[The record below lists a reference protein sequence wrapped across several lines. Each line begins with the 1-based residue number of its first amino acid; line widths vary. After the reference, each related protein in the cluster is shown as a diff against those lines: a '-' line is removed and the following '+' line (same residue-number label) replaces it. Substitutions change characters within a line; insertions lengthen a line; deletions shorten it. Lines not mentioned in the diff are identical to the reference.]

1 MHEPMNRR
9 KLLAGTAAALAFAH
23 APAFAKPAAFPT
35 RPIQLVVAAPAG
47 GSSDALARMLADD
60 MGRLLGQPVVID
72 NKPGGAGTIAADAV
86 ARAVPDGHTLMLS
99 WIGNATSRALVP
111 KQNFDIDRDFMHIT
125 QAVAGANVLV
135 AHPATGF
142 KTLNDL
148 LAEAKANPGKVTYAS
163 SGNGS
168 SGHLAM
174 EMLKQRSNASLL
186 HIPYRGGAPALT
198 DLLAGQVQVMFL
210 NQDAVLPY
218 LRSGK
223 LVALAIT
230 SAQRNPQ
237 LPDVPTVAESGFPGY
252 EATAWA
258 GLSAPKG
265 TPANVVQTLYTAATK
280 AMAGSFKTK
289 QEALGAVVV
298 ASSPAEYQAF
308 VHSESEK
315 WTQVIKAAGIRPD

>member
-1 MHEPMNRR
+1 
-9 KLLAGTAAALAFAH
+9 
-23 APAFAKPAAFPT
+23 
-35 RPIQLVVAAPAG
+35 
-47 GSSDALARMLADD
+47 
-60 MGRLLGQPVVID
+60 
-72 NKPGGAGTIAADAV
+72 
-86 ARAVPDGHTLMLS
+86 
-99 WIGNATSRALVP
+99 
-111 KQNFDIDRDFMHIT
+111 
-125 QAVAGANVLV
+125 
-135 AHPATGF
+135 
-142 KTLNDL
+142 
-148 LAEAKANPGKVTYAS
+148 
-163 SGNGS
+163 
-168 SGHLAM
+168 
-174 EMLKQRSNASLL
+174 MLKQRSNASLL

-237 LPDVPTVAESGFPGY
+237 LPDVPTVAETGFPGY

-265 TPANVVQTLYTAATK
+265 TPANVVQTLYAAATK